1 MENINLEALKNDI
14 NMKKQFILN
23 EIWSLSI
30 SGAFQRA
37 NVYAK
42 NCNDDKIKNLCKN
55 RLHELIIDIA
65 EQYKAIVNEETHFE
79 NIIKVSQFTDDC
91 LTNGQLNYG
100 VSQKLLNLHLKYLWC
115 LDAIPTPTH
124 FPVDRIIQ
132 EKLKLNPI
140 ISWTK
145 EMNEANYRT
154 IIKQAKN
161 QAEKENISIAELELK
176 LFIRRNG

>member
-1 MENINLEALKNDI
+1 
-14 NMKKQFILN
+14 MKRQFILN

-37 NVYAK
+37 NVYDK
-42 NCNDDKIKNLCKN
+42 NCNDDRIKNLCKN

-65 EQYKAIVNEETHFE
+65 EQYKTIVNEETHFE

-100 VSQKLLNLHLKYLWC
+100 VSQKLLNLYLKYLWC
-115 LDAIPTPTH
+115 LDVIPTPPH

-140 ISWTK
+140 VSWTK
-145 EMNEANYRT
+145 DMNETNYWE
-154 IIKQAKN
+154 IINAAKSK
-161 QAEKENISIAELELK
+161 AEKEKVSIAELELK